1 MAFAACI
8 PRLTKEVFVWPQ
20 GHMKTMFNFYIKSM
34 QFVDINR
41 EMLSQA
47 IKDLDT
53 LKHKLSSAKD
63 EEDARKIQEEAK
75 NMSIGVVC
83 AESQVDDL
91 LFRCSSCFD
100 VPEQITCTNRY
111 SYPPEEKVSNPQRM
125 NIKNDPV
132 FYGASDIKT
141 ALHETGIKE
150 NQAFYV
156 SAWEIIDDE
165 KMLTFPCITSVIR
178 SKALQAKGDYAP
190 LAQFAGLIK
199 SSPEF
204 DTWYDMLTEIMSI
217 PQNDKDA
224 LHKYIYYLTGGLAYN
239 IRHRKIPYKDS
250 LREIDAILYPSV
262 VLDGGK
268 YNLAIRPQF
277 VREHMRIKY
286 VIKGIY
292 NQGKVTC
299 SFKYI
304 GFNEKDKIKW
314 KQLFKQ
320 VVRTKIVKYQD
331 QNRLYEIEGN
341 ESFLFE
347 GQLCSI
353 SEMEKTLISKL
364 NRQDSSLKEIP
375 FLHDSDISLCNPKWI
390 DEWMKDHVEDL
401 IIADDLMRDV
411 QVSATLHSFFS
422 EDGVKLTDVF
432 NEKMN

>member
-1 MAFAACI
+1 
-8 PRLTKEVFVWPQ
+8 
-20 GHMKTMFNFYIKSM
+20 MKAENISLE
-34 QFVDINR
+34 N
-41 EMLSQA
+41 
-47 IKDLDT
+47 
-53 LKHKLSSAKD
+53 LKQIANELESLKKKLSSAKD
-63 EEDARKIQEEAK
+63 EEDAIKIQEEAM
-75 NMSIGVVC
+75 NIPIGVVC

-100 VPEQITCTNRY
+100 VPKDIACANRY
-111 SYPPEEKVSNPQRM
+111 SYPPEEKVGNPQRM
-125 NIKNDPV
+125 NIQNDSV

-150 NQAFYV
+150 NQVFYV
-156 SAWEIIDDE
+156 SAWEMIDDA
-165 KMLTFPCITSVIR
+165 KMLTFPLIPSVIR
-178 SKALQAKGDYAP
+178 SKALQAKEDYAP

-199 SSPEF
+199 LSPEVEI
-204 DTWYDMLTEIMSI
+204 WYDKLTEIMSI
-217 PQNDKDA
+217 PHNDKDA

-239 IRHRKIPYKDS
+239 IRHIKVPYKDS

-262 VLDGGK
+262 VQDGGK

-277 VREHMRIKY
+277 VKEHMQIKY
-286 VIKGIY
+286 IIKGIY
-292 NQGKVTC
+292 NQGEVTC

-304 GFNEKDKIKW
+304 GFKEKDIIKW

-347 GQLCSI
+347 GQLRSI
-353 SEMEKTLISKL
+353 SDMKKILISKL
-364 NRQDSSLKEIP
+364 NRQDSPLKKIL
-375 FLHDSDISLCNPKWI
+375 FIHDSDISICSPKWI
-390 DEWMKDHVEDL
+390 DEWMKEHVEDL
-401 IIADDLMRDV
+401 IITDDFMRDI

>member
-1 MAFAACI
+1 
-8 PRLTKEVFVWPQ
+8 
-20 GHMKTMFNFYIKSM
+20 M
-34 QFVDINR
+34 QLVDIDR
-41 EMLSQA
+41 KMLLQVA
-47 IKDLDT
+47 NDLDT
-53 LKHKLSSAKD
+53 LKYKLSLATSEENAIKVQD
-63 EEDARKIQEEAK
+63 EAINISLGIICKEFKED
-75 NMSIGVVC
+75 N
-83 AESQVDDL
+83 L

-100 VPEQITCTNRY
+100 VPEDIAYANRY

-125 NIKNDPV
+125 NKKKDSV

-150 NQAFYV
+150 NQVFYV
-156 SAWEIIDDE
+156 SAWEMIDDA
-165 KMLTFPCITSVIR
+165 KMLIFPCIPSVLR
-178 SKALQAKGDYAP
+178 SKALQAKEDCAP

-199 SSPEF
+199 SYPELE
-204 DTWYDMLTEIMSI
+204 TWYDKLTEIMSI
-217 PQNDKDA
+217 HHNDKDA

-239 IRHRKIPYKDS
+239 IRHRKVPYKDS

-262 VLDGGK
+262 ALDGGK

-277 VREHMRIKY
+277 VKEHMQIKFI
-286 VIKGIY
+286 IKGIY

-353 SEMEKTLISKL
+353 SEMEKTLMSKL
-364 NRQDSSLKEIP
+364 NRQNSPLKEIH
-375 FLHDSDISLCNPKWI
+375 FLHDSDISICNPKWI

-401 IIADDLMRDV
+401 IINDDLMRDI

-422 EDGVKLTDVF
+422 EDGVKLTNVF